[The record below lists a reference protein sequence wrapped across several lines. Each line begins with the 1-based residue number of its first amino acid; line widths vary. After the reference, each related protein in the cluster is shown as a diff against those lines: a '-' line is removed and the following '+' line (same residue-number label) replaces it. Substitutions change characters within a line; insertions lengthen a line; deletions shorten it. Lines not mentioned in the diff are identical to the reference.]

1 MAEKFVW
8 QNYGRQSIDDD
19 DISAVVDALKSD
31 FLTTG
36 PLVEKFEN
44 SLANFFDNKNV
55 IVCNN
60 GTSALFIAARVLG
73 VCEGDIV
80 IVPSQ
85 TFLLSKRAAYAWSRS
100 GFL

>member
-1 MAEKFVW
+1 MAEKFVL

-44 SLANFFDNKNV
+44 SLQIF
-55 IVCNN
+55 
-60 GTSALFIAARVLG
+60 S
-73 VCEGDIV
+73 
-80 IVPSQ
+80 
-85 TFLLSKRAAYAWSRS
+85 
-100 GFL
+100 